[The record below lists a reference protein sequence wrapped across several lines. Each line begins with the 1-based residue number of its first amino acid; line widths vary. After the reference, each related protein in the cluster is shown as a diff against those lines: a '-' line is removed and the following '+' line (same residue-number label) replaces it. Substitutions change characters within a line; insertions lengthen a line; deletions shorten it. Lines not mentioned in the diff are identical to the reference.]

1 MLQLKFTA
9 PLDQVHVCLVLTN
22 PSTGKVSTIDAKI
35 DTGSAVT
42 LVPKIE
48 VQDLELESMGETE
61 FGMADGTPL
70 KAEAMMCNVS
80 FSNEDSIDLPIYA
93 CQSQYGTALLGM
105 DILGLCNYSQIHKW
119 SRNGHEIEVT
129 LELLG
134 EEAMF

>member
-22 PSTGKVSTIDAKI
+22 PSTGKLSTIDAKV
-35 DTGSAVT
+35 DTESAVT
-42 LVPKIE
+42 LIPKAEIL
-48 VQDLELESMGETE
+48 DLELAPMGEVE

-70 KAEAMMCNVS
+70 RAEAMMCNVS
-80 FSNEDSIDLPIYA
+80 FSEEDAIDMPIYA

-119 SRNGHEIEVT
+119 TRNGHEIEVT
-129 LELLG
+129 L
-134 EEAMF
+134 